1 MVSSKPRTDAWVW
14 IVDAD
19 DTYEPPSEPGLMIS
33 AVHDRVFLSIE
44 KQENPDGKTT
54 TFTKVAEVQVELTT
68 LLKGILT
75 VIDAQQFDTVFSLL
89 PKAVRGE

>member
-1 MVSSKPRTDAWVW
+1 MVSGKPRTDAWVW

-75 VIDAQQFDTVFSLL
+75 VIDAQQFDTVLSLL

>member
-1 MVSSKPRTDAWVW
+1 MVSGKPRNDAWVW

-19 DTYEPPSEPGLMIS
+19 DPCEPPSEPGLMIS

-68 LLKGILT
+68 LLKGLFT
-75 VIDAQQFDTVFSLL
+75 VIDAQQFDTVLSLL